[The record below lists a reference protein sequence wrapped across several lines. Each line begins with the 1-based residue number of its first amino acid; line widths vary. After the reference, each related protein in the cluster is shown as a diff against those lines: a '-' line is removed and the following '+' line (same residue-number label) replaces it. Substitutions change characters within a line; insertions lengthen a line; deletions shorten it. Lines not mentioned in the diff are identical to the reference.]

1 MDKNNYI
8 VVLVTAKDT
17 EEAHDIA
24 DALIDQRLAACVNI
38 AAEVDSHYRW
48 QGKVESAQ
56 ESLLIV
62 KSRQALLP
70 EIIKAV
76 RKIHSYETPEI
87 IALPIIGGNE
97 EYLKWM
103 ERETKNSKLKS

>member
-38 AAEVDSHYRW
+38 AADIDSHYWWR
-48 QGKVESAQ
+48 GKVESAE
-56 ESLLIV
+56 ESLLII
-62 KSRQALLP
+62 KSREVLLP
-70 EIIKAV
+70 KIIEAV
-76 RKIHSYETPEI
+76 KKIHGYEVPEI
-87 IALPIIGGNE
+87 IALPVVGGDKD
-97 EYLKWM
+97 YLAWIDG
-103 ERETKNSKLKS
+103 EATGGS